1 MTLRVIAIDGP
12 AGAGKSTVARA
23 VALRVG
29 MPYLD
34 TGAMYRGVAFA
45 VLRDSI
51 DPRDEAEVARVAENC
66 VVLVEPGGVSVDGR
80 DATMAIRGPE
90 VTSVVSVIAAYPR
103 VRAKMR
109 SEQRQ
114 WIVGHGGG
122 VVEGRDIGTVV
133 FPDALL
139 KVFLTASPHVRAA
152 RRVAEVG
159 GDLEDIARSISD
171 RDQIDSSREDSP
183 LRPAE
188 GSRTIDSSGRTIED
202 IVAEIAAAFDVAAR
216 GTAAAFDVAARGT
229 AAAFDVAAR
238 EHRDG

>member
-29 MPYLD
+29 LPYLD

-45 VLRDSI
+45 VLRDSV
-51 DPRDEAEVARVAENC
+51 DPHDHDEVSRVAES
-66 VVLVEPGGVSVDGR
+66 VSVLVEPTGVSVDGR
-80 DATMAIRGPE
+80 DVTSDIRGPA
-90 VTSVVSVIAAYPR
+90 VTAVVSVIAAYPP
-103 VRAKMR
+103 VRARMR
-109 SEQRQ
+109 AEQRA
-114 WIVGHGGG
+114 WIVNHGGG

-139 KVFLTASPHVRAA
+139 KIYLTASPQVRAA

-159 GDLEDIARSISD
+159 GDLEDIARSISERD
-171 RDQIDSSREDSP
+171 RIDSSRDDSP

-188 GSRTIDSSGRTIED
+188 GSITIDSSGRTID
-202 IVAEIAAAFDVAAR
+202 DVVGEIAAAYDAAAR
-216 GTAAAFDVAARGT
+216 GTAAAFDAAAKGT
-229 AAAFDVAAR
+229 AAAFDAAAKDTS
-238 EHRDG
+238 DG